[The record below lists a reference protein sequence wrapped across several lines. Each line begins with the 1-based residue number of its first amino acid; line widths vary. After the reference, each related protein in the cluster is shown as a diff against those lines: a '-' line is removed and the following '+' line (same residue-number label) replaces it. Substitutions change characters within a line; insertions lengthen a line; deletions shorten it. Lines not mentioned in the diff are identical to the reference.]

1 MRLVVTGGGTGGHV
15 YPAAEVALG
24 AKAKGWDVRYFGSLR
39 GQEKAV
45 CERSMISFS
54 GFASEPVYKLYTLR
68 GMKSLANLL
77 RATTK
82 VREALEGLRPD
93 VVFATGGYA
102 SAPVMNAARKMG
114 IPVVIHEQN
123 SVPGRTN
130 KIMSAH
136 AKAVCTVF
144 HAAANQFPADKVRR
158 TGLPIRAELRASSQ
172 GRLLLDA
179 ETGSTAPI
187 VLVMGGSQGS
197 ASLNDVALSTA
208 VRMAGANV
216 QWLHLTGEGHFQ
228 STMDSLR
235 KLGVKA
241 DYVIKA
247 YLHGEDMASALFNSA
262 TAVCRSGAGS
272 MAELAAFRKPSV
284 LVPYPYAFGQHQL
297 YNAQEFAE
305 MGAAEVVEQPDLDPA
320 KLESR
325 ILSWLNDSDRMDLA
339 AKALAEWDVP
349 DSVDRILAIIEEA
362 RS

>member
-15 YPAAEVALG
+15 YPAAQVALA
-24 AKAKGWDVRYFGSLR
+24 AKAKGWDVQYFGSLR

-45 CERSMISFS
+45 CERSMVQFT
-54 GFASEPVYKLYTLR
+54 GFASEPVYRLYTPR
-68 GMKSLANLL
+68 GIRSLVNLL

-102 SAPVMNAARKMG
+102 SAPVMNAARKLK

-123 SVPGRTN
+123 TVPGRTN
-130 KIMSAH
+130 KLMSGYA
-136 AKAVCTVF
+136 AAVCTVF
-144 HAAANQFPADKVRR
+144 HGTAEHFAASKVHR
-158 TGLPIRAELRASSQ
+158 TGLPIRAELRSSSQ
-172 GRLLLDA
+172 GRLMLEA

-197 ASLNDVALSTA
+197 ASLNDIALSTA
-208 VRMAGANV
+208 VRMAASKV

-235 KLGVKA
+235 KLGVRA

-247 YLHGEDMASALFNSA
+247 YLHGADMASALFNCS
-262 TAVCRSGAGS
+262 TALCRSGAGT
-272 MAELAAFRKPSV
+272 MAELAAFRKPSI
-284 LVPYPYAFGQHQL
+284 LVPYPFAFGNHQL
-297 YNAQEFAE
+297 FNAREFAE
-305 MGAAEVVEQPDLDPA
+305 IGAAEVIEQTELDPA

-325 ILSWLNDSDRMDLA
+325 ILSWLNDTDRMEA
-339 AKALAEWDVP
+339 ASKALAQWDVP
-349 DSVDRILAIIEEA
+349 DSVDRILAIIEGA
-362 RS
+362 RN